1 LCCTCP
7 EGACL
12 RACPA
17 PFVPSSLDFP
27 RRARC
32 IGADK
37 TAFRAR
43 GRSCMPIAAIPVPT

>member
-7 EGACL
+7 DGGK
-12 RACPA
+12 PA
-17 PFVPSSLDFP
+17 GLPFVPSSLDFP